1 VTWSYEHSGSI
12 FAFSVEDFM
21 LILAFCTACWVD
33 FIYGPSFFIVA
44 YSFLLVFVKEDFTVV
59 VDRPLFL
66 GPVPARISF

>member
-1 VTWSYEHSGSI
+1 
-12 FAFSVEDFM
+12 M

-44 YSFLLVFVKEDFTVV
+44 YCLLLVFVKEDFTVV